1 MNMTTQLK
9 NNLIHRIENINDIH
23 FLQAIQTILD
33 SSNKELYQLT
43 DEQKSSIE
51 ISRSQLDKG
60 EYLEHSEVIRNLDQW
75 LKNK

>member
-1 MNMTTQLK
+1 MTTQLK
-9 NNLIHRIENINDIH
+9 NNLIHRIENIDDIH

-43 DEQKSSIE
+43 DEQKKSIK

-60 EYLEHSEVIRNLDQW
+60 EYLDHSEVIGNLEQW